1 MSNHFEKTFVVA
13 ICGATGVL
21 LGLRVLKYLLQN
33 PFRIYLIIS
42 NAAYCVLKHETGF
55 DGGDVKRFL
64 ELQNGTP
71 HRDAVLFVC
80 DNNDYFVSPASG
92 SFRHDGMVIVP
103 CSMKTLGAVANGIND
118 NLITR
123 CADVTLKE
131 KRPLV
136 LVTRE
141 TPLNLIHI
149 RNMEKACC
157 AGALIMPP
165 VLPLYGSSDL
175 LIEITDAF
183 IGRVLD
189 HLDVEHSLYE
199 EWGTSVMKPD

>member
-1 MSNHFEKTFVVA
+1 MRNSTMSNHFKKTFVVA

-21 LGLRVLKYLLQN
+21 LGIRLLKYLLQN
-33 PFRIYLIIS
+33 PFRIYMIIS
-42 NAAYCVLKHETGF
+42 NAGCSVLKHETGF
-55 DGGDVKRFL
+55 DGGDIKRFL
-64 ELQNGTP
+64 ELQNGIQNS
-71 HRDAVLFVC
+71 DAALFLC

-92 SFRHDGMVIVP
+92 SFRHDGMAVVP
-103 CSMKTLGAVANGIND
+103 CSMKTLGSIAHGIND
-118 NLITR
+118 NLISR

-141 TPLNLIHI
+141 TPLNLVHI
-149 RNMEKACC
+149 RNMEQACC

-165 VLPLYGSSDL
+165 VLPLYGSSDS

-199 EWGTSVMKPD
+199 EWGR